1 MILGDGMIF
10 DKYGGIGIPTDQG
23 LSVEQRKPFLAK
35 LEEVMI
41 LIVNSRGDT
50 TEDGWCWAVCLEN
63 WKTFSTIKIE
73 RKLLL
78 HISYLNSVI

>member
-23 LSVEQRKPFLAK
+23 LSVEQRKSFLAK

-50 TEDGWCWAVCLEN
+50 TEDG
-63 WKTFSTIKIE
+63 
-73 RKLLL
+73 
-78 HISYLNSVI
+78 